1 MSALA
6 GSPHSSRSGDPAV
19 DGIGLPEDESLRG
32 VIREREVIS
41 MPAFFQWSGWPI
53 LKNIGWNLGLL
64 ILGSLLCALAINGI
78 IVPHRFVS
86 GGVTGLALVLH
97 YLFPF
102 FSVALIYL
110 LANVPLFI
118 AGWFFI
124 SRRFFIYSTIGM
136 LLFAG
141 AVAWVDVGVP
151 VQDKLLA
158 AVLAGL
164 IQGAGSGIIL
174 KSVGSAGG
182 TDILSVI
189 LLQRFSI
196 RLGTTVLGFNIL
208 VLSAAALFFSLEDAL
223 YTLIYLY
230 VSIKIVDL
238 VVTGLSQRKSIFII
252 SPNWE
257 KISSRIL
264 SEIHRG
270 VTILRGQGAYSARE
284 QQILYTVVTFQ
295 EVASLKQI
303 VRKEDPNA
311 FVVVSDTTEVMGHRI
326 GNQPHW

>member
-1 MSALA
+1 
-6 GSPHSSRSGDPAV
+6 
-19 DGIGLPEDESLRG
+19 
-32 VIREREVIS
+32 
-41 MPAFFQWSGWPI
+41 MPGFFQWSGWPI

-78 IVPHRFVS
+78 IIPHRFVS
-86 GGVTGLALVLH
+86 GGVTGLALVIH

-102 FSVALIYL
+102 FSVALVYF

-141 AVAWVDVGVP
+141 AVAWVDVDVP
-151 VQDKLLA
+151 IQDKLLA
-158 AVLAGL
+158 AILAGL
-164 IQGAGSGIIL
+164 IQGVGSGIIL

-208 VLSAAALFFSLEDAL
+208 VLSAAAFFFSLEDAL

-230 VSIKIVDL
+230 VSTKIVDL
-238 VVTGLSQRKSIFII
+238 VVTGLSQRKAVFII
-252 SPNWE
+252 SPKWE
-257 KISSRIL
+257 KISARIL

>member
-1 MSALA
+1 MAA
-6 GSPHSSRSGDPAV
+6 GR
-19 DGIGLPEDESLRG
+19 
-32 VIREREVIS
+32 
-41 MPAFFQWSGWPI
+41 I
-53 LKNIGWNLGLL
+53 LKNIGWNMGLL

-78 IVPHRFVS
+78 IIPHRFVS

-102 FSVALIYL
+102 FSVALVYL

-141 AVAWVDVGVP
+141 AVAWVDVDVP

-158 AVLAGL
+158 AILAGL

-196 RLGTTVLGFNIL
+196 RLGRPYLASTSWCCPPLR
-208 VLSAAALFFSLEDAL
+208 FSSPEDAL

>member
-1 MSALA
+1 MS
-6 GSPHSSRSGDPAV
+6 V
-19 DGIGLPEDESLRG
+19 
-32 VIREREVIS
+32 
-41 MPAFFQWSGWPI
+41 FFRWSGWQI
-53 LKNIGWNLGLL
+53 LKNVGWNLGLL
-64 ILGSLLCALAINGI
+64 ILGSLLCALAINGVLI
-78 IVPHRFVS
+78 PHRFVS
-86 GGVTGLALVLH
+86 GGFTGLALVIH

-102 FSVALIYL
+102 SPVALVYI

-124 SRRFFIYSTIGM
+124 SRRFFIYSAIGM
-136 LLFAG
+136 LLFAV
-141 AVAWVDVGVP
+141 AVAWVDVDIP

-158 AVLAGL
+158 ALLAGL
-164 IQGAGSGIIL
+164 IQGVGSGIIL

-208 VLSAAALFFSLEDAL
+208 VLSAAAFLFSLEDAL

-230 VSIKIVDL
+230 VATKIVDL
-238 VVTGLSQRKSIFII
+238 VVTGLSQRKAVFII
-252 SPNWE
+252 SPDWE
-257 KISSRIL
+257 KISARIL
-264 SEIHRG
+264 REIHRG

-295 EVASLKQI
+295 EVATLKQI